1 MRKPLPILAALLL
14 AVVSARGEVR
24 DHIVL
29 VQSDGGVISIVDPEA
44 GQVEASV
51 RVGIRPQAVAVS
63 PDGRLAVVTN
73 DGAGQGGSS
82 LAVVD
87 LVQLR
92 LTRTVK
98 LQFES
103 PLIPQRNGPLTFH
116 RPAGLCFLAD
126 SQTALV
132 TCPAEGALLVV
143 DVPAGE
149 VVGVIDTQG
158 REPRHVVADPNGKRA
173 FVSNSGTGTVSI
185 VDVGRRRVVARFETG
200 SGAAGI
206 ALHPSRNQ
214 IWVANSG
221 SNSISVIDL
230 ASSKELAEFAAGSSP
245 ACLAFTEGGRYV
257 VCSNRE
263 GSSLSI
269 FHGESLKVVREIVLT
284 PPGSRSP
291 EAELARGEDLAAV
304 SDLARG
310 CRPVDLLLD
319 PGGAL
324 LYVAC
329 TRSSYLAEVDA
340 RDWSLRRF
348 LDVGPGPRGLV
359 WWRSEDDW
367 VSAK

>member
-14 AVVSARGEVR
+14 AVASARGEVR

-29 VQSDGGVISIVDPEA
+29 VQSDDGVIRIVDPK
-44 GQVEASV
+44 GGGVEASV
-51 RVGIRPQAVAVS
+51 RVGVRPQAVAIS

-73 DGAGQGGSS
+73 DGAGQGASS
-82 LAVVD
+82 LAIVD

-103 PLIPQRNGPLTFH
+103 PLIPQKNGPLTFH
-116 RPAGLCFLAD
+116 HPAGLCFLAD
-126 SQTALV
+126 SRNVLV

-143 DVPAGE
+143 DVVAGE

-158 REPRHVVADPNGKRA
+158 REPRHVIADPTGRQA
-173 FVSNSGTGTVSI
+173 FVSNSGSGTVSI

-200 SGAAGI
+200 SGAAGL
-206 ALHPSRNQ
+206 ALHPNRKQ

-230 ASSKELAEFAAGSSP
+230 TSFKELAEFAAGSSP
-245 ACLAFTEGGRYV
+245 ACLTFTEGGRFM
-257 VCSNRE
+257 VCSNRD

-269 FHGESLKVVREIVLT
+269 FNGESLKVVRELVLV
-284 PPGSRSP
+284 PPGSRSV
-291 EAELARGEDLAAV
+291 EAELARGEDLAGV
-304 SDLARG
+304 SDLVRG

-319 PGGAL
+319 PGGTL

-329 TRSSYLAEVDA
+329 TRSSYIAEVDA